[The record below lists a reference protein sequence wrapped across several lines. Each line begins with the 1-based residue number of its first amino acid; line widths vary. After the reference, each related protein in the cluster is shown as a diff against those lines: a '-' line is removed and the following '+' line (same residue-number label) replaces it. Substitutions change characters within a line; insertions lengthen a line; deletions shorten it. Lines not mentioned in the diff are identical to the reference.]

1 LSPAACQNIVITLCK
16 KSVSEHPTCKYFTEN
31 LQQYDVG
38 KTLIMLL
45 QMYVIHLAAGR
56 GFFMAGCPMWR
67 KHMETIGTL
76 WLYLVFFGIVSIM
89 LVIDFIG
96 FKHQHGQEV
105 KIRTAA
111 YWSVAWVSV
120 AALFGGGLWL
130 YLEQTAGVVLANQKV
145 MEYFAGYLLE
155 KSLAI
160 DNVFVWL
167 MIFAA
172 FAIPPALQRQLLLY
186 GVLGAI
192 VLRTIFI
199 FIGAWFVQE
208 FSWILYLFGA
218 FLVYTGYKF
227 LRGHNDEASNIE
239 DMPLLKWLRKHMRI
253 TPQLEGNK
261 FFIRKDG
268 LLWATPLFLVL
279 ILVEASD
286 VIFAMDS
293 IPAIFAVTTDPF
305 IVLTANLMAIL
316 GLRAMFFLLSGAA
329 SKMYY
334 LPYGLGVILVFI
346 GFKML
351 MLDVFHMPIWIS
363 LGFIV
368 IVLAITALLSIRHNK
383 KYNIHQL

>member
-1 LSPAACQNIVITLCK
+1 
-16 KSVSEHPTCKYFTEN
+16 
-31 LQQYDVG
+31 
-38 KTLIMLL
+38 
-45 QMYVIHLAAGR
+45 
-56 GFFMAGCPMWR
+56 
-67 KHMETIGTL
+67 METIGTL
-76 WLYLVFFGIVSIM
+76 WLYLVFFAIVAVM
-89 LVIDFIG
+89 LIIDFVG

-105 KIRTAA
+105 KVRTAA
-111 YWSVAWVSV
+111 YWSIAWVSV
-120 AALFGGGLWL
+120 ATLFGGGLWL
-130 YLEQTAGVVLANQKV
+130 YLEQTAGTAIANAKV

-172 FAIPPALQRQLLLY
+172 FAIPPALQRKLLLY

-208 FSWILYLFGA
+208 FSWILYIFGA
-218 FLVYTGYKF
+218 FLVYTGFKF
-227 LRGHNDEASNIE
+227 LRGQDEEVSNIE
-239 DMPLLKWLRKHMRI
+239 DMAILKWLRKRMRI
-253 TPQLEGNK
+253 TPQLEADK

-286 VIFAMDS
+286 VIFAVDS

-329 SKMYY
+329 SKMHY
-334 LPYGLGVILVFI
+334 LPYGLGIILVFI

-363 LGFIV
+363 LSFIV
-368 IVLAITALLSIRHNK
+368 IVLTITAILSIRHSK
-383 KYNIHQL
+383 KHNQTTL

>member
-1 LSPAACQNIVITLCK
+1 
-16 KSVSEHPTCKYFTEN
+16 
-31 LQQYDVG
+31 
-38 KTLIMLL
+38 
-45 QMYVIHLAAGR
+45 
-56 GFFMAGCPMWR
+56 
-67 KHMETIGTL
+67 METIGTL
-76 WLYLVFFGIVSIM
+76 WLYLVFFAIVAVM
-89 LVIDFIG
+89 LIIDFVG

-105 KIRTAA
+105 KVRTAA
-111 YWSVAWVSV
+111 YWSIAWVSV
-120 AALFGGGLWL
+120 ATLFGGGLWL
-130 YLEQTAGVVLANQKV
+130 YLEQTAGTAIANAKV

-172 FAIPPALQRQLLLY
+172 FAIPPVLQRKLLLY

-208 FSWILYLFGA
+208 FSWILYIFGA
-218 FLVYTGYKF
+218 FLVYTGFKF
-227 LRGHNDEASNIE
+227 LRGQDEEESNIE
-239 DMPLLKWLRKHMRI
+239 DMAILKWLRKRMRI
-253 TPQLEGNK
+253 TPQLEADK

-286 VIFAMDS
+286 VIFAVDS

-329 SKMYY
+329 SKMHY
-334 LPYGLGVILVFI
+334 LPYGLGIILVFI

-363 LGFIV
+363 LSFIV
-368 IVLAITALLSIRHNK
+368 IVLTITAILSIRHSK
-383 KYNIHQL
+383 KHNQTTL

>member
-1 LSPAACQNIVITLCK
+1 
-16 KSVSEHPTCKYFTEN
+16 
-31 LQQYDVG
+31 
-38 KTLIMLL
+38 
-45 QMYVIHLAAGR
+45 
-56 GFFMAGCPMWR
+56 
-67 KHMETIGTL
+67 MESIGNL
-76 WLYLVFFGIVSIM
+76 WLYLAFFGIVTIM
-89 LVIDFIG
+89 LVIDFLG
-96 FKHQHGQEV
+96 FKQKEGQDV
-105 KIRTAA
+105 KLKTAA
-111 YWSVAWVSV
+111 YWSVAWITV
-120 AALFGGGLWL
+120 ASLFGGGLWL
-130 YLEQTAGVVLANQKV
+130 YLKQTAGVDIANSKV

-192 VLRTIFI
+192 ILRTIFI

-208 FSWILYLFGA
+208 FSWILYIFGA
-218 FLVYTGYKF
+218 FLVYTGFKF
-227 LRGHNDEASNIE
+227 LKGQDDDPNIE
-239 DMPLLKWLRKHMRI
+239 DMAILKWLRTHMRI

-261 FFIRKDG
+261 FFVHQNG
-268 LLWATPLFLVL
+268 VLWATPLFLVL

-286 VIFAMDS
+286 VIFAVDS
-293 IPAIFAVTTDPF
+293 IPAIFAVTSDPF

-329 SKMYY
+329 SKMHY
-334 LPYGLGVILVFI
+334 LPYGLGLILVFI

-363 LGFIV
+363 LGFI
-368 IVLAITALLSIRHNK
+368 IITLTITAILSIRHSK
-383 KYNIHQL
+383 KYNQTTL

>member
-1 LSPAACQNIVITLCK
+1 MESIGNPWLYLAFFAIVA
-16 KSVSEHPTCKYFTEN
+16 
-31 LQQYDVG
+31 
-38 KTLIMLL
+38 IMLL
-45 QMYVIHLAAGR
+45 
-56 GFFMAGCPMWR
+56 
-67 KHMETIGTL
+67 
-76 WLYLVFFGIVSIM
+76 
-89 LVIDFIG
+89 IDFLG
-96 FKHQHGQEV
+96 FKQKEGQEV
-105 KIRTAA
+105 KIKTAA
-111 YWSVAWVSV
+111 YWSIAWVSI

-130 YLEQTAGVVLANQKV
+130 YLQQTVGVNIANAKT

-172 FAIPPALQRQLLLY
+172 FAIPPALQRKILLY

-208 FSWILYLFGA
+208 FSWILYIFGA
-218 FLVYTGYKF
+218 FLVYTGFK
-227 LRGHNDEASNIE
+227 LLKGQDEEDANIE
-239 DMPLLKWLRKHMRI
+239 DMAILKWLRKHMRI
-253 TPQLEGNK
+253 TPQLEGTK
-261 FFIRKDG
+261 FFVRQNG

-286 VIFAMDS
+286 VIFAVDS

-316 GLRAMFFLLSGAA
+316 GLRAMFFLLAGAA
-329 SKMYY
+329 SKMHY
-334 LPYGLGVILVFI
+334 LPYGLGIILVFI

-368 IVLAITALLSIRHNK
+368 IVLTLTAWLSIRHNK
-383 KYNIHQL
+383 K

>member
-1 LSPAACQNIVITLCK
+1 
-16 KSVSEHPTCKYFTEN
+16 
-31 LQQYDVG
+31 
-38 KTLIMLL
+38 
-45 QMYVIHLAAGR
+45 
-56 GFFMAGCPMWR
+56 
-67 KHMETIGTL
+67 METIGTL
-76 WLYLVFFGIVSIM
+76 WLYLVCFAIVAVM
-89 LVIDFIG
+89 LVIDFVG

-105 KIRTAA
+105 KVRTAA
-111 YWSVAWVSV
+111 YWSIAWVSV
-120 AALFGGGLWL
+120 ATLFGGGLWL
-130 YLEQTAGVVLANQKV
+130 YLEQTAGAAIANTKV

-172 FAIPPALQRQLLLY
+172 FAIPPALQRKLLLY

-218 FLVYTGYKF
+218 FLVYTGFKF
-227 LRGHNDEASNIE
+227 LRGQHEEDSNIE
-239 DMPLLKWLRKHMRI
+239 DMAILKWLRKHMRI
-253 TPQLEGNK
+253 TPQLQGDK
-261 FFIRKDG
+261 FFVRQNG

-286 VIFAMDS
+286 VIFAVDS
-293 IPAIFAVTTDPF
+293 IPAIFAVTTAPF

-329 SKMYY
+329 SKMHY
-334 LPYGLGVILVFI
+334 LPYGLGLILVFI

-363 LGFIV
+363 LSFIV
-368 IVLAITALLSIRHNK
+368 IVLTVTAILSIRHSK
-383 KYNIHQL
+383 KHNETTL

>member
-1 LSPAACQNIVITLCK
+1 
-16 KSVSEHPTCKYFTEN
+16 
-31 LQQYDVG
+31 
-38 KTLIMLL
+38 
-45 QMYVIHLAAGR
+45 
-56 GFFMAGCPMWR
+56 
-67 KHMETIGTL
+67 METIGTL
-76 WLYLVFFGIVSIM
+76 WLYLVFFAIVAVM
-89 LVIDFIG
+89 LVIDFVG

-105 KIRTAA
+105 KVRTAA
-111 YWSVAWVSV
+111 YWSIAWVSV
-120 AALFGGGLWL
+120 ATLFGGGLWL
-130 YLEQTAGVVLANQKV
+130 YLEQTAGTAIANTKV

-172 FAIPPALQRQLLLY
+172 FAIPPALQRKLLLY

-218 FLVYTGYKF
+218 FLVYTGFKF
-227 LRGHNDEASNIE
+227 LRGQHEEDSNIE
-239 DMPLLKWLRKHMRI
+239 DMAILKWLRKHMRI
-253 TPQLEGNK
+253 TPQLQGDK
-261 FFIRKDG
+261 FFVRQNG

-286 VIFAMDS
+286 VIFAVDS

-329 SKMYY
+329 SKMHY
-334 LPYGLGVILVFI
+334 LPYGLGLILVFI

-363 LGFIV
+363 LSFIV
-368 IVLAITALLSIRHNK
+368 IVLTVTAILSIRHSK
-383 KYNIHQL
+383 KHNETTL

>member
-1 LSPAACQNIVITLCK
+1 
-16 KSVSEHPTCKYFTEN
+16 
-31 LQQYDVG
+31 
-38 KTLIMLL
+38 
-45 QMYVIHLAAGR
+45 
-56 GFFMAGCPMWR
+56 
-67 KHMETIGTL
+67 METIGTL
-76 WLYLVFFGIVSIM
+76 WLYLVFFAIVAVM
-89 LVIDFIG
+89 LVIDFVG

-105 KIRTAA
+105 KVRTAA
-111 YWSVAWVSV
+111 YWSIAWVSV
-120 AALFGGGLWL
+120 ATLFGGGLWL
-130 YLEQTAGVVLANQKV
+130 YLEQTAGTAIANAKV

-172 FAIPPALQRQLLLY
+172 FAIPPALQRKLLLY

-192 VLRTIFI
+192 ILRTIFI

-208 FSWILYLFGA
+208 FSWILYIFGA
-218 FLVYTGYKF
+218 FLVYTGFKF
-227 LRGHNDEASNIE
+227 LRGQHEEDSNIE
-239 DMPLLKWLRKHMRI
+239 DMAILKWLRKHMRI
-253 TPQLEGNK
+253 TPQLQGDK
-261 FFIRKDG
+261 FFVRQNG

-286 VIFAMDS
+286 VIFAVDS

-329 SKMYY
+329 SKMHY
-334 LPYGLGVILVFI
+334 LPYGLGIILVFI

-363 LGFIV
+363 LSFIV
-368 IVLAITALLSIRHNK
+368 IVLTVTAILSIRHSK
-383 KYNIHQL
+383 KYNETTL

>member
-1 LSPAACQNIVITLCK
+1 
-16 KSVSEHPTCKYFTEN
+16 
-31 LQQYDVG
+31 
-38 KTLIMLL
+38 
-45 QMYVIHLAAGR
+45 
-56 GFFMAGCPMWR
+56 
-67 KHMETIGTL
+67 METIGTL
-76 WLYLVFFGIVSIM
+76 WLYLAFFGIVAVM
-89 LVIDFIG
+89 LIIDFLG
-96 FKHQHGQEV
+96 FKQKQGQEV
-105 KIRTAA
+105 KIKTAA
-111 YWSVAWVSV
+111 FWSIAWVSV

-130 YLEQTAGVVLANQKV
+130 YLQQTAGIAVANTKV

-192 VLRTIFI
+192 ILRSIFI

-208 FSWILYLFGA
+208 FSWVLYIFGA
-218 FLVYTGYKF
+218 FLVYTGFKF
-227 LRGHNDEASNIE
+227 LKGQEEDPNIE
-239 DMPLLKWLRKHMRI
+239 DMAILKFLRKHLRI
-253 TPQLEGNK
+253 TPTMQDNK
-261 FFIRKDG
+261 FFVRQNG
-268 LLWATPLFLVL
+268 VLWATPLFLVL

-286 VIFAMDS
+286 VIFAVDS
-293 IPAIFAVTTDPF
+293 IPAIFAVTSDPF

-329 SKMYY
+329 SKMHY
-334 LPYGLGVILVFI
+334 LPYGLGIILLFI

-363 LGFIV
+363 LSFIV
-368 IVLAITALLSIRHNK
+368 IVLAITAWMSIQHSK
-383 KYNIHQL
+383 KHHETTL

>member
-1 LSPAACQNIVITLCK
+1 
-16 KSVSEHPTCKYFTEN
+16 
-31 LQQYDVG
+31 
-38 KTLIMLL
+38 
-45 QMYVIHLAAGR
+45 
-56 GFFMAGCPMWR
+56 
-67 KHMETIGTL
+67 METIGTL
-76 WLYLVFFGIVSIM
+76 WLYLVFFAIVAVM
-89 LVIDFIG
+89 LIIDFVG

-105 KIRTAA
+105 KVRTAA
-111 YWSVAWVSV
+111 YWSIAWVSV
-120 AALFGGGLWL
+120 ATLFGGGLWL
-130 YLEQTAGVVLANQKV
+130 YLEQTAGTAIANAKV

-172 FAIPPALQRQLLLY
+172 FAIPPALQRKLLLY

-208 FSWILYLFGA
+208 FSWILYIFGA
-218 FLVYTGYKF
+218 FLVYTGFKF
-227 LRGHNDEASNIE
+227 LRGQHEEDSNIE
-239 DMPLLKWLRKHMRI
+239 DMAILKWLRKHMRI
-253 TPQLEGNK
+253 TPQLQGDK
-261 FFIRKDG
+261 FFVRQNG

-286 VIFAMDS
+286 VIFAVDS

-329 SKMYY
+329 SKMHY
-334 LPYGLGVILVFI
+334 LPYGLGIILVFI

-363 LGFIV
+363 LSFIV
-368 IVLAITALLSIRHNK
+368 IVLTVTAILSIRHSK
-383 KYNIHQL
+383 KYNETTL

>member
-1 LSPAACQNIVITLCK
+1 
-16 KSVSEHPTCKYFTEN
+16 
-31 LQQYDVG
+31 
-38 KTLIMLL
+38 
-45 QMYVIHLAAGR
+45 
-56 GFFMAGCPMWR
+56 MASRPMWR
-67 KHMETIGTL
+67 IHMETIGTL
-76 WLYLVFFGIVSIM
+76 WLYLVFFAIVAVM
-89 LVIDFIG
+89 LVIDFVG

-105 KIRTAA
+105 KVRTAA
-111 YWSVAWVSV
+111 YWSIAWVSV
-120 AALFGGGLWL
+120 ATLFGGGLWL
-130 YLEQTAGVVLANQKV
+130 YLEQTAGAAIANTKV

-172 FAIPPALQRQLLLY
+172 FAIPPALQRKLLVY

-218 FLVYTGYKF
+218 FLVYTGFKF
-227 LRGHNDEASNIE
+227 LRGQHEEDSNIE
-239 DMPLLKWLRKHMRI
+239 DMAILKWLRKHMRI
-253 TPQLEGNK
+253 TPQLQGDK
-261 FFIRKDG
+261 FFVRQNG

-286 VIFAMDS
+286 VIFAVDS

-329 SKMYY
+329 SKMHY
-334 LPYGLGVILVFI
+334 LPYGLGIILVFI

-363 LGFIV
+363 LSFIV
-368 IVLAITALLSIRHNK
+368 IVLTVTAILSIRHSK
-383 KYNIHQL
+383 KYNETTL

>member
-1 LSPAACQNIVITLCK
+1 
-16 KSVSEHPTCKYFTEN
+16 
-31 LQQYDVG
+31 
-38 KTLIMLL
+38 
-45 QMYVIHLAAGR
+45 
-56 GFFMAGCPMWR
+56 
-67 KHMETIGTL
+67 METIGNL
-76 WLYLVFFGIVSIM
+76 WLYLAFFGIVVIM
-89 LVIDFIG
+89 LLIDFLG
-96 FKHQHGQEV
+96 FKQKKEQEV
-105 KIRTAA
+105 KVKTAA
-111 YWSVAWVSV
+111 YWSIAWVSV
-120 AALFGGGLWL
+120 ATLFGGALWL
-130 YLEQTAGVVLANQKV
+130 YLKQNFGVEIANTKV

-167 MIFAA
+167 MIFSA
-172 FAIPPALQRQLLLY
+172 FAIPPILQRKLLLY

-208 FSWILYLFGA
+208 FSWILYIFGA

-227 LRGHNDEASNIE
+227 LRGQDEENSNIE
-239 DMPLLKWLRKHMRI
+239 DMAILKWLRKRMRL
-253 TPQLEGNK
+253 TPQLEGDK
-261 FFIRKDG
+261 FFVRKDG
-268 LLWATPLFLVL
+268 ILWATPLFLVL

-286 VIFAMDS
+286 VIFAVDS

-329 SKMYY
+329 TQMHY
-334 LPYGLGVILVFI
+334 LPYGLGLILVFI

-368 IVLAITALLSIRHNK
+368 IVLAVTAVLSIRHSK
-383 KYNIHQL
+383 KHHQTTI

>member
-1 LSPAACQNIVITLCK
+1 
-16 KSVSEHPTCKYFTEN
+16 
-31 LQQYDVG
+31 
-38 KTLIMLL
+38 
-45 QMYVIHLAAGR
+45 
-56 GFFMAGCPMWR
+56 
-67 KHMETIGTL
+67 METIGTL
-76 WLYLVFFGIVSIM
+76 WLYLIFFAIVAVM
-89 LVIDFIG
+89 LVIDFVG

-105 KIRTAA
+105 KVRTAA
-111 YWSVAWVSV
+111 YWSIAWVSV
-120 AALFGGGLWL
+120 ATLFGGGLWL
-130 YLEQTAGVVLANQKV
+130 YLEQTAGAAIANTKV

-172 FAIPPALQRQLLLY
+172 FAIPPALQRKLLLY

-208 FSWILYLFGA
+208 FSWILYVFGA
-218 FLVYTGYKF
+218 FLVYTGFKF
-227 LRGHNDEASNIE
+227 LRGQHEEDSNIE
-239 DMPLLKWLRKHMRI
+239 DMAILKWLRKHMRI
-253 TPQLEGNK
+253 TPQLQGDK
-261 FFIRKDG
+261 FFVRQNG

-286 VIFAMDS
+286 VIFAVDS

-329 SKMYY
+329 SKMHY
-334 LPYGLGVILVFI
+334 LPYGLGLILVFI

-363 LGFIV
+363 LSFIV
-368 IVLAITALLSIRHNK
+368 IVLTVTAILSIRHSK
-383 KYNIHQL
+383 KHNETTL

>member
-1 LSPAACQNIVITLCK
+1 
-16 KSVSEHPTCKYFTEN
+16 
-31 LQQYDVG
+31 
-38 KTLIMLL
+38 
-45 QMYVIHLAAGR
+45 
-56 GFFMAGCPMWR
+56 
-67 KHMETIGTL
+67 METIGTL
-76 WLYLVFFGIVSIM
+76 WLYLVFFAIVAVM

-105 KIRTAA
+105 KVRTAA
-111 YWSVAWVSV
+111 YWSIAWVSV
-120 AALFGGGLWL
+120 ATLFGGGLWL
-130 YLEQTAGVVLANQKV
+130 YLEQTVGAAIANTKV

-172 FAIPPALQRQLLLY
+172 FAIPPALQRKLLLY

-192 VLRTIFI
+192 ILRTIFI

-208 FSWILYLFGA
+208 FSWILYIFGA
-218 FLVYTGYKF
+218 FLVYTGFKF
-227 LRGHNDEASNIE
+227 LRGQHEEDSNIE
-239 DMPLLKWLRKHMRI
+239 DMAILKWLRKHMRI
-253 TPQLEGNK
+253 TPKLQGDK
-261 FFIRKDG
+261 FFVRQNG

-286 VIFAMDS
+286 VIFAVDS

-329 SKMYY
+329 SKMHY
-334 LPYGLGVILVFI
+334 LPYGLGIILVFI

-363 LGFIV
+363 LSFIV
-368 IVLAITALLSIRHNK
+368 LVLTITAILSIRHSK
-383 KYNIHQL
+383 KHNETTL

>member
-1 LSPAACQNIVITLCK
+1 
-16 KSVSEHPTCKYFTEN
+16 
-31 LQQYDVG
+31 
-38 KTLIMLL
+38 
-45 QMYVIHLAAGR
+45 
-56 GFFMAGCPMWR
+56 
-67 KHMETIGTL
+67 METIGTP
-76 WLYLVFFGIVSIM
+76 WLYLAFFIIVAVM

-96 FKHQHGQEV
+96 FKHQHGQPTKV
-105 KIRTAA
+105 RTAA

-120 AALFGGGLWL
+120 ATLFGGALWL
-130 YLEQTAGVVLANQKV
+130 YLEQTSGAALANQKV

-192 VLRTIFI
+192 ILRTIFI

-208 FSWILYLFGA
+208 FSWILYIFGA
-218 FLVYTGYKF
+218 FLVYTGFKF
-227 LRGHNDEASNIE
+227 LRGQGEEHTDIE
-239 DMPLLKWLRKHMRI
+239 DMAVLKWLRKHIRI
-253 TPQLEGNK
+253 TPQMRGNK
-261 FFIRKDG
+261 FFVHQNG
-268 LLWATPLFLVL
+268 VLWATPLFLVL

-286 VIFAMDS
+286 VIFAVDS

-316 GLRAMFFLLSGAA
+316 GLRAMFFLLAGAA

-334 LPYGLGVILVFI
+334 LPYGLGIILVFI

-351 MLDVFHMPIWIS
+351 MLEVFHMPIWIS
-363 LGFIV
+363 LSFIV
-368 IVLAITALLSIRHNK
+368 IVLTITAWLSIRHSK
-383 KYNIHQL
+383 KYNETAL